1 MSGLDYAY
9 DFVVT
14 ENATGLS
21 DVALKNLVLLIKSYT
36 VIRVP
41 VNISHVYI
49 ISKCKFFP
57 YKKTSK
63 GTTAEGTN
71 QLHIRLQIFHKLREG
86 KRLIQTEH
94 VPDYCQLVEC

>member
-1 MSGLDYAY
+1 MSGLDYAH

-21 DVALKNLVLLIKSYT
+21 DVALKNLVLLIKSNTY
-36 VIRVP
+36 IRVP

-49 ISKCKFFP
+49 ISKCKFFL
-57 YKKTSK
+57 YMKISK

-71 QLHIRLQIFHKLREG
+71 QLHIRLQIFHKLSERRKETNTN
-86 KRLIQTEH
+86 KTCH
-94 VPDYCQLVEC
+94 